1 MNENLQQN
9 ASRPM
14 QGRQRKQKWR
24 RPPPGVLKINS
35 DGSFLPNEKAGSWGF
50 LIRDNDGEVVQAG
63 RGKINNLL
71 SAFQAELI
79 ACLHGVQIAVN
90 LGISWLILETDA
102 QEVVRAI
109 CSEAFADSAIY
120 GSSD

>member
-35 DGSFLPNEKAGSWGF
+35 DGSFLPNEKAGSWGL
-50 LIRDNDGEVVQAG
+50 LIRDNDGDVVQAG

-79 ACLHGVQIAVN
+79 ACLHGVQK
-90 LGISWLILETDA
+90 L
-102 QEVVRAI
+102 
-109 CSEAFADSAIY
+109 
-120 GSSD
+120 